1 MAILVLLHE
10 GLTIK
15 KIPIEKAELL
25 IGRKTDCDIFL
36 DDNMVSSLHAKIE
49 MIAPAG
55 KKSVFDYYVED
66 LQSTN
71 KTIVN
76 GVAVQRKK
84 LAHNDKIRIGR
95 HLFKRAQRSPT
106 RPPNCKKAG
115 FPGFITPRSRG
126 KKGTDFFPTIQS
138 FTPFL

>member
-1 MAILVLLHE
+1 MAVLVLLHE

-49 MIAPAG
+49 MKAPAD
-55 KKSVFDYYVED
+55 KKNVFDYYVED

-71 KTIVN
+71 QTIVN
-76 GVAVQRKK
+76 GQPVQRKK
-84 LAHNDKIRIGR
+84 LEHNDKIRIGR
-95 HLFKRAQRSPT
+95 HLFKFIDESAALTDKTAKLQKSWI
-106 RPPNCKKAG
+106 
-115 FPGFITPRSRG
+115 PGVYYT
-126 KKGTDFFPTIQS
+126 KE
-138 FTPFL
+138 

>member
-1 MAILVLLHE
+1 MAVLVLLHE

-36 DDNMVSSLHAKIE
+36 DDSMVSSLHAKIE

-55 KKSVFDYYVED
+55 KKNVFDYYVED

-84 LAHNDKIRIGR
+84 LEHNDKIRIGR
-95 HLFKRAQRSPT
+95 HLFKFIDESAALTDKTAKLQKSWI
-106 RPPNCKKAG
+106 
-115 FPGFITPRSRG
+115 PGVYYT
-126 KKGTDFFPTIQS
+126 KE
-138 FTPFL
+138 